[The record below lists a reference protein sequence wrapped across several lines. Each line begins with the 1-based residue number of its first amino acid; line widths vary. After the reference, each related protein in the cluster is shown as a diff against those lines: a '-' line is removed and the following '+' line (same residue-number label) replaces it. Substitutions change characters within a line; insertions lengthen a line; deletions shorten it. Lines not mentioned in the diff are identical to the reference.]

1 MITDIS
7 FSIAYLRWSKIDTP
21 ETSKIGKNFQKI
33 IYMDQIKHLKIIRHE
48 SEKRLVDE
56 NSRSELI
63 IFFRRG
69 TTKEYSELR
78 SLKLPLEG
86 SFPYWVDSMN
96 EERRKVKK
104 FAGNYIERGKI
115 SKIGWNLQNG
125 SRRIA

>member
-56 NSRSELI
+56 RFQIWTDYLFQERHYERI
-63 IFFRRG
+63 
-69 TTKEYSELR
+69 LR
-78 SLKLPLEG
+78 VKKLEATFGGELPLLSRQHEWGKEEG
-86 SFPYWVDSMN
+86 
-96 EERRKVKK
+96 EEVRREL
-104 FAGNYIERGKI
+104 YRERKD
-115 SKIGWNLQNG
+115 
-125 SRRIA
+125 